1 LWYKSRTKNI
11 TGVLLRHNIFI
22 AMMSPSLDATANN
35 VSTPVRGADAA
46 AALADADDDIE
57 Y

>member
-1 LWYKSRTKNI
+1 
-11 TGVLLRHNIFI
+11 
-22 AMMSPSLDATANN
+22 MMSPSLDATANN
-35 VSTPVRGADAA
+35 VSTPVSGADAA